1 MDTAKDSVRGLFDDE
16 TVNYSFEERD
26 TKKLAMETPKEAVA
40 TGLFDDIE
48 PAPNQEFTAYNV
60 LDDHSIQMK
69 LHEIEQK
76 LY

>member
-1 MDTAKDSVRGLFDDE
+1 
-16 TVNYSFEERD
+16 
-26 TKKLAMETPKEAVA
+26 METPKEAVA

-76 LY
+76 NYIKETDSKLVSFFLCLQLQRLSSHFFSV